1 MEENPMNKIRIEK
14 GEGTTD
20 MTETQW
26 TIPQSNENPRRNGQ
40 ILRNIQSPKTESGR
54 NRKYE
59 QANYQYKIKL
69 EK

>member
-1 MEENPMNKIRIEK
+1 MEENPMNTIRIEK

-40 ILRNIQSPKTESGR
+40 ILRNIQSPKIKPVR
-54 NRKYE
+54 NRKCE
-59 QANYQYKIKL
+59 QTNYQY
-69 EK
+69 